1 MFVAGPKFKNP
12 PASKL
17 ASDFRPFDPGIK
29 LCDYLQ
35 TYEVTT
41 MKYQIKDGTVTLGG
55 ETILSHIDFEI
66 QGNQKIAVVGR
77 NGAGKTT
84 LLRLIAGELSLD
96 RDDRRQGP
104 GITASRQLTVEMLG
118 QQALAGEERTVEELV
133 MLNCPAKGPFDR
145 ERFEYERE
153 YDTLFTG
160 LGFQKEDK
168 KRSVAAFSGGQKTKI
183 ALIQLLLKKP
193 DLLLL
198 DEPTNHLDME
208 TASWLEGYLR
218 QYPGAVVMVS
228 HDRFFMDR
236 TADIVY
242 ELEQGKLTRYPG
254 NYTNYRE
261 QKRKNYE
268 IQMKSYLRQQEEI
281 ERQEELI
288 KRFKNKPSKAAFARS
303 RKKILE
309 RMLPVEKPREDM
321 AHIFTGT
328 ITPLIPGSKWVFE
341 AEHLKIGYDKHSLL
355 ELSLRIR
362 KGQKIGILGVNG
374 SGKTTF
380 LKTVAGFLPAVAGE
394 CALGNNIT
402 IGYFDQYSAAIQS
415 EKTVVEHFSDLFPSL
430 TDKEVRTILGA
441 YLFKGKD
448 GAKRVDDLSGGEKA
462 RLVLAELLQSRP
474 NFLILD
480 EPTNHMDIQAKET
493 LESAFQAYEGT
504 ILFVSHDRYFIRQVA
519 KSVLIFE
526 NNAAFYYPFGYEHYL
541 ERKEKEASGE
551 PLAARIKAE
560 EQALIEGLKA
570 VPRAERHR
578 LREIPE
584 EEAYDQWR
592 LRLAA
597 EAIENAAEQ
606 TEEIWQQIL
615 EKNGKREEWELEHWD
630 QWLNEIA
637 DKNEDA
643 ACGEKQEKQAEEE
656 LSAFTEQ
663 YENAQSAWT
672 DACLF
677 WYDIWCEAHPEPVMD
692 TGTSVTDGSVPQDTE
707 SSKTDGSEI

>member
-1 MFVAGPKFKNP
+1 
-12 PASKL
+12 
-17 ASDFRPFDPGIK
+17 
-29 LCDYLQ
+29 
-35 TYEVTT
+35 

-309 RMLPVEKPREDM
+309 RMHPVEKPREDM

-341 AEHLKIGYDKHSLL
+341 AEHLKIGYDKHPLL

-380 LKTVAGFLPAVAGE
+380 LKTVAGFLPAVAGD

-541 ERKEKEASGE
+541 ERKKKQEEGAFIG
-551 PLAARIKAE
+551 ARVKAE
-560 EQALIEGLKA
+560 EQALIAGMRA
-570 VPRAERHR
+570 VPKAERHR
-578 LREIPE
+578 LREISTE
-584 EEAYDQWR
+584 SAYVDWKMALALER
-592 LRLAA
+592 LVAAGEKA
-597 EAIENAAEQ
+597 EAMQMQMQELYGGWLQSEAFWA
-606 TEEIWQQIL
+606 
-615 EKNGKREEWELEHWD
+615 GEEWPEMGRYKELAGQCKEAFRGWHEACME
-630 QWLNEIA
+630 WLDTA
-637 DKNEDA
+637 
-643 ACGEKQEKQAEEE
+643 GE
-656 LSAFTEQ
+656 TGV
-663 YENAQSAWT
+663 Y
-672 DACLF
+672 C
-677 WYDIWCEAHPEPVMD
+677 MD
-692 TGTSVTDGSVPQDTE
+692 MDSRR
-707 SSKTDGSEI
+707 

>member
-84 LLRLIAGELSLD
+84 LLRLISGELSLD

-692 TGTSVTDGSVPQDTE
+692 PGTSDTDGSVPQDTE

>member
-55 ETILSHIDFEI
+55 ETIVSHIDFEI

-236 TADIVY
+236 TADNVY

-692 TGTSVTDGSVPQDTE
+692 PGTSDTDGSVPQDTE

>member
-1 MFVAGPKFKNP
+1 MFLAGPKFKNP

-55 ETILSHIDFEI
+55 ETIVSHIDFEI

-692 TGTSVTDGSVPQDTE
+692 PGTSDTDGSVPQDTE

>member
-133 MLNCPAKGPFDR
+133 MLNCPAKGSFDR

-692 TGTSVTDGSVPQDTE
+692 TGTSDTDGSVPQDTE

>member
-380 LKTVAGFLPAVAGE
+380 LKTVAGFLPAVAGD

-692 TGTSVTDGSVPQDTE
+692 PGTSDTDGSVPQDTE

>member
-133 MLNCPAKGPFDR
+133 MLNCPAKGPFDS

-692 TGTSVTDGSVPQDTE
+692 PGTSDTDGSVPQDTE

>member
-1 MFVAGPKFKNP
+1 MFFAGPKFKNP

-341 AEHLKIGYDKHSLL
+341 AEHLKIGYDKHPLL

-692 TGTSVTDGSVPQDTE
+692 PGTSDTDGSVPQDTE

>member
-341 AEHLKIGYDKHSLL
+341 AEHLKIGYDKHPLL

-692 TGTSVTDGSVPQDTE
+692 PGTSDTDGSVPQDTE

>member
-1 MFVAGPKFKNP
+1 MFVAGPKFINP

-55 ETILSHIDFEI
+55 ETIVSHIDFEI

-692 TGTSVTDGSVPQDTE
+692 PGTSDTDGSVPQDTE

>member
-55 ETILSHIDFEI
+55 ETIVSHIDFEI

-380 LKTVAGFLPAVAGE
+380 LKTVAGFLPAVAGD

-692 TGTSVTDGSVPQDTE
+692 PGTSDTDGSVPQDTE

>member
-1 MFVAGPKFKNP
+1 MFFAGPKFKNP

-55 ETILSHIDFEI
+55 ETIVSHIDFEI

-380 LKTVAGFLPAVAGE
+380 LKTVAGFLPAVAGD

-692 TGTSVTDGSVPQDTE
+692 PGTSDTDGSVPQDTE

>member
-55 ETILSHIDFEI
+55 ETIVSHIDFEI

-692 TGTSVTDGSVPQDTE
+692 PGTSDTDGSVPQDTE

>member
-328 ITPLIPGSKWVFE
+328 ITPLIPGSKWVSE
-341 AEHLKIGYDKHSLL
+341 AEHLKIGYDNHSLL

-519 KSVLIFE
+519 KSVLIFD

-692 TGTSVTDGSVPQDTE
+692 PGTSDTDGSVPQDTE

>member
-133 MLNCPAKGPFDR
+133 MLNCPAKGSFDR

-380 LKTVAGFLPAVAGE
+380 LKTVAGFLPAVAGD

-692 TGTSVTDGSVPQDTE
+692 PGTSDTDGSVPQDTE

>member
-145 ERFEYERE
+145 ECFEYERE

-692 TGTSVTDGSVPQDTE
+692 PGTSDTDGSVPQDTE

>member
-168 KRSVAAFSGGQKTKI
+168 KRFVAAFSGGQKTKI

-692 TGTSVTDGSVPQDTE
+692 PGTSDTDGSVPQDTE

>member
-1 MFVAGPKFKNP
+1 
-12 PASKL
+12 
-17 ASDFRPFDPGIK
+17 
-29 LCDYLQ
+29 
-35 TYEVTT
+35 
-41 MKYQIKDGTVTLGG
+41 
-55 ETILSHIDFEI
+55 
-66 QGNQKIAVVGR
+66 
-77 NGAGKTT
+77 
-84 LLRLIAGELSLD
+84 
-96 RDDRRQGP
+96 
-104 GITASRQLTVEMLG
+104 
-118 QQALAGEERTVEELV
+118 
-133 MLNCPAKGPFDR
+133 
-145 ERFEYERE
+145 
-153 YDTLFTG
+153 
-160 LGFQKEDK
+160 
-168 KRSVAAFSGGQKTKI
+168 
-183 ALIQLLLKKP
+183 
-193 DLLLL
+193 
-198 DEPTNHLDME
+198 
-208 TASWLEGYLR
+208 
-218 QYPGAVVMVS
+218 
-228 HDRFFMDR
+228 
-236 TADIVY
+236 
-242 ELEQGKLTRYPG
+242 
-254 NYTNYRE
+254 
-261 QKRKNYE
+261 
-268 IQMKSYLRQQEEI
+268 
-281 ERQEELI
+281 
-288 KRFKNKPSKAAFARS
+288 
-303 RKKILE
+303 
-309 RMLPVEKPREDM
+309 M

-328 ITPLIPGSKWVFE
+328 ITPLVSGSKWVFE
-341 AEHLKIGYDKHSLL
+341 AEHLKIGYDKHPLL

-362 KGQKIGILGVNG
+362 KGQKIGLLGVNG

-380 LKTVAGFLPAVAGE
+380 LKTVAGFLPAVAGD
-394 CALGNNIT
+394 CSLGNNIT

-519 KSVLIFE
+519 RSVLIFE
-526 NNAAFYYPFGYEHYL
+526 NNAAFYYSFGYEHYL

-551 PLAARIKAE
+551 PLVARIKAE

-606 TEEIWQQIL
+606 VEGLWQQIL
-615 EKNGKREEWELEHWD
+615 EKNGKREERELEHWD
-630 QWLNEIA
+630 QPVNEIA
-637 DKNEDA
+637 DKNEAA

-692 TGTSVTDGSVPQDTE
+692 PGTSDTDRSVPQDTE

>member
-77 NGAGKTT
+77 NGVGKTT

-692 TGTSVTDGSVPQDTE
+692 PGTSDTDGSVPQDTE

>member
-1 MFVAGPKFKNP
+1 
-12 PASKL
+12 
-17 ASDFRPFDPGIK
+17 
-29 LCDYLQ
+29 
-35 TYEVTT
+35 

-303 RKKILE
+303 RKKNI
-309 RMLPVEKPREDM
+309 RTDAPVEKPREDM

-341 AEHLKIGYDKHSLL
+341 AEHLKIGYDKHPYW
-355 ELSLRIR
+355 
-362 KGQKIGILGVNG
+362 N
-374 SGKTTF
+374 
-380 LKTVAGFLPAVAGE
+380 
-394 CALGNNIT
+394 
-402 IGYFDQYSAAIQS
+402 
-415 EKTVVEHFSDLFPSL
+415 
-430 TDKEVRTILGA
+430 
-441 YLFKGKD
+441 
-448 GAKRVDDLSGGEKA
+448 
-462 RLVLAELLQSRP
+462 
-474 NFLILD
+474 
-480 EPTNHMDIQAKET
+480 
-493 LESAFQAYEGT
+493 
-504 ILFVSHDRYFIRQVA
+504 
-519 KSVLIFE
+519 
-526 NNAAFYYPFGYEHYL
+526 
-541 ERKEKEASGE
+541 
-551 PLAARIKAE
+551 
-560 EQALIEGLKA
+560 
-570 VPRAERHR
+570 
-578 LREIPE
+578 
-584 EEAYDQWR
+584 
-592 LRLAA
+592 
-597 EAIENAAEQ
+597 
-606 TEEIWQQIL
+606 
-615 EKNGKREEWELEHWD
+615 
-630 QWLNEIA
+630 
-637 DKNEDA
+637 
-643 ACGEKQEKQAEEE
+643 
-656 LSAFTEQ
+656 
-663 YENAQSAWT
+663 
-672 DACLF
+672 
-677 WYDIWCEAHPEPVMD
+677 
-692 TGTSVTDGSVPQDTE
+692 
-707 SSKTDGSEI
+707 

>member
-133 MLNCPAKGPFDR
+133 MLNCPAKGSFDR

-597 EAIENAAEQ
+597 EEIENAAEQ

-692 TGTSVTDGSVPQDTE
+692 PGTSDTDGSVPQDTE

>member
-1 MFVAGPKFKNP
+1 
-12 PASKL
+12 
-17 ASDFRPFDPGIK
+17 
-29 LCDYLQ
+29 
-35 TYEVTT
+35 

-96 RDDRRQGP
+96 RDDRRQGS

-341 AEHLKIGYDKHSLL
+341 AEHLKIGYDKHPLL

-380 LKTVAGFLPAVAGE
+380 LKTVAGFLPAVAGD

-692 TGTSVTDGSVPQDTE
+692 PGTSDTDGSVPQDTE

>member
-430 TDKEVRTILGA
+430 TDKEVRTILGD

-692 TGTSVTDGSVPQDTE
+692 PGTSDTDGSVPQDTE